1 MPVECSYRYLLFYL
15 QLNAQNARHTKTRH
29 SSNDTASA
37 LLRKP
42 ITLWS
47 ECKLMGILKI
57 LVSWAL
63 RKYRIGGRGI
73 NEEQHGNEN

>member
-1 MPVECSYRYLLFYL
+1 MQLSLYVFYL
-15 QLNAQNARHTKTRH
+15 QLNVQNTRHTKTQH

-42 ITLWS
+42 ITSWS
-47 ECKLMGILKI
+47 ERKLMGILKI

-63 RKYRIGGRGI
+63 RKYRNAG
-73 NEEQHGNEN
+73 EEDK